1 VVLRM
6 DVVKKSMTTY
16 FTEPGPENTDNLIE
30 AVKKRVEE
38 GNVKTVVV
46 ASISGLTGAKF
57 VRALKGKAQV
67 VAISN
72 ETMDSKHKEEI
83 IKLGGKLAE
92 NAKLQMGEAEWKS
105 VKRVLY
111 ALGQGFKVA
120 VQVVFMATEK
130 GLVRPNDDVIGVA
143 GSGTGSDTAIV
154 TKATTSNDAFGEG
167 ENRKLEVR
175 EIIAMPLKK
184 MWY

>member
-6 DVVKKSMTTY
+6 DAVKKSITIY
-16 FTEPGPENTDNLIE
+16 FTEPGPENTDDLIE
-30 AVKKRVEE
+30 AVKKRVKE
-38 GNVKTVVV
+38 GDVKTVVV
-46 ASISGLTGAKF
+46 ASISGSTGAKF
-57 VRALKGKAQV
+57 ARALKGEAQV
-67 VAISN
+67 IAISN
-72 ETMDSKHKEEI
+72 ETMDSKYKEEI

-92 NAKLQMGEAEWKS
+92 NAKLLIGNAEWRS

-130 GLVRPNDDVIGVA
+130 GLVKPNDDVIGVA

-154 TKATTSNDAFGEG
+154 AKATTSTDAFGEG

>member
-1 VVLRM
+1 VVLGM
-6 DVVKKSMTTY
+6 DVVKKRMTTY
-16 FTEPGPENTDNLIE
+16 FSEPGPENTDNLIE

-38 GNVKTVVV
+38 GDVKTVVV
-46 ASISGLTGAKF
+46 ASISGSTGAKF
-57 VRALKGKAQV
+57 ARALKGEAQV

-72 ETMDSKHKEEI
+72 ETMDSKHEEEI
-83 IKLGGKLAE
+83 MKLGGKLAE

-130 GLVRPNDDVIGVA
+130 GLVKPNDDVIGVA

-154 TKATTSNDAFGEG
+154 TKATNDAFGED